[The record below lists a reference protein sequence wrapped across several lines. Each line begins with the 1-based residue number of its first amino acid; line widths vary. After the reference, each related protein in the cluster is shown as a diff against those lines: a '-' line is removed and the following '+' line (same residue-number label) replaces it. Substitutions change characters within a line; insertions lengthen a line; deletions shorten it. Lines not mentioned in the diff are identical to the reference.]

1 MHHLNSH
8 FSLYLEIEEIVH
20 GDQGFAE
27 KLRQCAGLFSQREDI
42 PGNWPR
48 LVYVVGGFWN
58 QVFGEMP
65 EQTIFSNSIFFLILL
80 FSVYGIG
87 KITGGPG
94 TGVLAAALVSLYPN
108 LVGLSRFYGLDFPL
122 TAMVTA
128 GVYALIK
135 TDCWKS
141 RKWSVVFAVIS
152 GLGILTKGQYVFFL
166 CGPVLYVTWQSFRRD
181 VHLEPCSAGDESRP
195 GITRIVPLLLNLTI
209 IGLIILTITYF
220 WWCDHISI
228 LYNDLVYHFGAS
240 YLPEGTVRPFASPPP
255 FRVFTATWL
264 AFYFFQTV
272 FSISP
277 VFFLLFVVNSGCCCS
292 EKGMLIKLLFSGS
305 GWSVPTSSSPSFR
318 QKSGAIFS
326 PPCPQSRSCQLWVF
340 STTQTGS
347 SDWLSARFWF
357 SESGKPSSSRSFTE
371 TACIRSSTLT
381 P

>member
-1 MHHLNSH
+1 M
-8 FSLYLEIEEIVH
+8 
-20 GDQGFAE
+20 
-27 KLRQCAGLFSQREDI
+27 RRLFSQREGI
-42 PGNWPR
+42 AGNWPR
-48 LVYVVGGFWN
+48 FVYVVGGFWN

-65 EQTIFSNSIFFLILL
+65 EQTIFSNSIFFFILL

-87 KITGGPG
+87 KITGGPR

-108 LVGLSRFYGLDFPL
+108 LVGLSRYYGLDFPL

-135 TDCWKS
+135 TDYWKS
-141 RKWSVVFAVIS
+141 RKWSVIFAVIS

-166 CGPVLYVTWQSFRRD
+166 YGPVLYVTWQSFRRD
-181 VHLEPCSAGDESRP
+181 VHLEPCSTGDESRS

-209 IGLIILTITYF
+209 VGFVILTITYV

-228 LYNDLVYHFGAS
+228 LYSDLVYHFGAS
-240 YLPEGTVRPFASPPP
+240 YLPEGTVEPFASPPP

-264 AFYFFQTV
+264 AFYLFQTV

-277 VFFLLFVVNSGCCCS
+277 VFFLLFAVNSVLLLTRKQPLDRTPVLWFWLVGS
-292 EKGMLIKLLFSGS
+292 YIIFTLI
-305 GWSVPTSSSPSFR
+305 SSKIGR
-318 QKSGAIFS
+318 YFS

-347 SDWLSARFWF
+347 SGWLSARFWF
-357 SESGKPSSSRSFTE
+357 SESGKPSSSRSFTQ